1 MCFSIDVLTGDVL
14 KSAPPRASGGAGGT
28 CGNAGP
34 PLLGPGTGTRVI
46 FFHLAGFRLLLAFG
60 VIFLF
65 GVGSSVSFWRW
76 VVVFVVSAG

>member
-1 MCFSIDVLTGDVL
+1 
-14 KSAPPRASGGAGGT
+14 
-28 CGNAGP
+28 
-34 PLLGPGTGTRVI
+34 
-46 FFHLAGFRLLLAFG
+46 LAGFRLFASG